1 MNNHPKTVIVIVGP
15 TAVGKTAVA
24 INVATAFATEILSAD
39 SRQCYKELNI
49 GVARPTEEELA
60 TIPHH
65 FIATHSIH
73 DNIDAAYYEEY
84 GNEILNHLF
93 RDNKVAVVTG
103 GTGLYIKALLEGMDA
118 IPAIPDEVRNE
129 IRLHYLEHGIE
140 WLYNELLLKD
150 PLFAQQGSMKNP
162 QRMMRA
168 LEVAKTTGKS
178 ILSFQSNKK
187 ENRSY
192 NVIKVG
198 LMLPKEKLHERIN
211 LRALQM
217 MEQGLLKEVKSVA
230 AFKKLNA
237 LQTVGYKELFDY
249 IDGSTSLNEAVTLIQ
264 LHTRQYAKRQMTWF
278 KKDTETFW
286 FDREHEDKIITHL
299 KAILTT

>member
-1 MNNHPKTVIVIVGP
+1 MNNHSKTVIIIVGP
-15 TAVGKTAVA
+15 TAVGKTSLAIAVA
-24 INVATAFATEILSAD
+24 KFYNTAILSAD

-84 GNEILNHLF
+84 GNEILNNIF

-129 IRLHYLEHGIE
+129 IRLQYLGHGIE

-211 LRALQM
+211 LRVLQM

-237 LQTVGYKELFDY
+237 LQTVGYKELFNY
-249 IDGSTSLNEAVTLIQ
+249 IDGTTSLDEAVALIQ